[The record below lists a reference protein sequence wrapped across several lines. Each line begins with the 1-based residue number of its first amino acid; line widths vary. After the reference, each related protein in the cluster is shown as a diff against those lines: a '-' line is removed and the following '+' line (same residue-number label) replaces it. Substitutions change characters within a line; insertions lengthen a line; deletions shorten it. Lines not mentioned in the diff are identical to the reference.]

1 MEIKRNGYYRAVAIM
16 SYVLAA
22 LLCVTVAVFAIL
34 AMVDSSLIEG
44 LFYEI
49 MFDEIEYYAVDAMY
63 LEAYTV
69 FKSMMVFCGIVF
81 LGLAA
86 YTFVQAAYFMKYSKL
101 TSEQAGKYF
110 GKCLAWS
117 ICATIFTGWFIGL
130 FAFLGLFLV
139 QRKQK
144 NAYAQGDVSIDEQ
157 TEEEVTVEKLEQIQ
171 IRLSK
176 LNDLK
181 VAGTLTDEE
190 YAMMRDRIMAD
201 LHLEK
206 QKTEVDVT
214 TERLNKLNELKENG
228 SISDEEYEK
237 LKEKILKK

>member
-1 MEIKRNGYYRAVAIM
+1 MEY
-16 SYVLAA
+16 
-22 LLCVTVAVFAIL
+22 LCNNFHWLVYWA
-34 AMVDSSLIEG
+34 
-44 LFYEI
+44 
-49 MFDEIEYYAVDAMY
+49 
-63 LEAYTV
+63 
-69 FKSMMVFCGIVF
+69 FCIPW
-81 LGLAA
+81 
-86 YTFVQAAYFMKYSKL
+86 TFPCS
-101 TSEQAGKYF
+101 
-110 GKCLAWS
+110 
-117 ICATIFTGWFIGL
+117 
-130 FAFLGLFLV
+130 
-139 QRKQK
+139 